1 MKFKF
6 VGAVAAAAI
15 VIGGLGIAFGTNA
28 VSQTRA
34 GASQTK
40 ASGGP
45 SAGLGGA
52 LSVAQLGDAL
62 TPYGKNTTTNN
73 GQTSYSITV
82 PSGKWKINVILSI
95 SPNGQVIWMTNSL
108 TPVPDAGKVSSSA
121 LLNVLK
127 KNRDIGPMFFEI
139 WNGSLVMTYP
149 VPNHDLNA
157 AAMKSIVDDFVATVV
172 NNATLWDPAT
182 LAAK

>member
-6 VGAVAAAAI
+6 VSALAAAAI
-15 VIGGLGIAFGTNA
+15 VVGGLAIAFGTNA
-28 VSQTRA
+28 D
-34 GASQTK
+34 SQTK
-40 ASGGP
+40 PGAGQAKATAQGG
-45 SAGLGGA
+45 SADRGA
-52 LSVAQLGDAL
+52 LTVPQLGDAL

-108 TPVPDAGKVSSSA
+108 TPVPDAGKVSSAA

-157 AAMKSIVDDFVATVV
+157 AGMKSIVDDFVATVV
-172 NNATLWDPAT
+172 NNASLWDPAT

>member
-6 VGAVAAAAI
+6 LSAVALAAV
-15 VIGGLGIAFGTNA
+15 VITGLGVAFGSIA
-28 VSQTRA
+28 VSQTNPVA
-34 GASQTK
+34 AQC
-40 ASGGP
+40 A
-45 SAGLGGA
+45 A

-62 TPYGKNTTTNN
+62 TPYGKNTMTNN

-95 SPNGQVIWMTNSL
+95 SPNGRVIWMTNNLSE
-108 TPVPDAGKVSSSA
+108 VPDAGKVSSAA

-127 KNRDIGPMFFEI
+127 KNRDIGPMFFDI
-139 WNGSLVMTYP
+139 WDGSLMMTYP

-157 AAMKSIVDDFVATVV
+157 ASMKTIVDNFVSTVV
-172 NNATLWDPAT
+172 ANAALWDPAT
-182 LAAK
+182 LAGK

>member
-1 MKFKF
+1 MKLKF
-6 VGAVAAAAI
+6 VGAVAAATI
-15 VIGGLGIAFGTNA
+15 VIGGLAIAFGPNA
-28 VSQTRA
+28 VSQTKQ

-40 ASGGP
+40 AAGAQSGAP
-45 SAGLGGA
+45 RGA

-108 TPVPDAGKVSSSA
+108 TPVPDAGKVSSAA

-139 WNGSLVMTYP
+139 WDGSLVITYP

-157 AAMKSIVDDFVATVV
+157 ASMKTIVDDFVATVV
-172 NNATLWDPAT
+172 NNASLWDPAT
-182 LAAK
+182 LGGK

>member
-1 MKFKF
+1 MKLKF
-6 VGAVAAAAI
+6 IGFVAATAI
-15 VIGGLGIAFGTNA
+15 VIGGMGIAFGTSA
-28 VSQTRA
+28 VSQTKA
-34 GASQTK
+34 GAGQAK
-40 ASGGP
+40 PAGAPSG
-45 SAGLGGA
+45 AQGGG

-82 PSGKWKINVILSI
+82 PSGKWKINVIISI
-95 SPNGQVIWMTNSL
+95 SPNGSVIWMTNSL
-108 TPVPDAGKVSSSA
+108 TPVPDAGKVSPAA
-121 LLNVLK
+121 L
-127 KNRDIGPMFFEI
+127 
-139 WNGSLVMTYP
+139 MTYP

-157 AAMKSIVDDFVATVV
+157 ASVKTIVDDFVATVV

>member
-6 VGAVAAAAI
+6 VGAAAAVAI
-15 VIGGLGIAFGTNA
+15 VIGGVAMGFGTSA
-28 VSQTRA
+28 
-34 GASQTK
+34 ASQTK
-40 ASGGP
+40 PGAGQTKAAASSG
-45 SAGLGGA
+45 AERGA

-157 AAMKSIVDDFVATVV
+157 ATMKSIVDDFVATVV

>member
-6 VGAVAAAAI
+6 LSAVAMAAV
-15 VIGGLGIAFGTNA
+15 VITGLGIAFGSIA
-28 VSQTRA
+28 VSQTNPVA
-34 GASQTK
+34 AQ
-40 ASGGP
+40 
-45 SAGLGGA
+45 GGA

-62 TPYGKNTTTNN
+62 TPYGKNTMTNN

-82 PSGKWKINVILSI
+82 PSGNWKINVILSI
-95 SPNGQVIWMTNSL
+95 SPNGRVIWMTNSL
-108 TPVPDAGKVSSSA
+108 SQVPDAGKVSSAA

-139 WNGSLVMTYP
+139 WDGSLVMTYP

-157 AAMKSIVDDFVATVV
+157 ASMKTIVDNFVSTVV
-172 NNATLWDPAT
+172 ANAALWDPAT
-182 LAAK
+182 LAGK

>member
-1 MKFKF
+1 MKLKF
-6 VGAVAAAAI
+6 IGSVAAAVIAI
-15 VIGGLGIAFGTNA
+15 GLMGIAFGTNA
-28 VSQTRA
+28 VSQTKPGA
-34 GASQTK
+34 GQTK
-40 ASGGP
+40 A
-45 SAGLGGA
+45 AGAQGGA

-62 TPYGKNTTTNN
+62 TPYGKNTTSNN

-82 PSGKWKINVILSI
+82 PSGKWKINVIISI

-108 TPVPDAGKVSSSA
+108 TPVPDAGKVSASA

-139 WNGSLVMTYP
+139 WDGSLVMTYP

-157 AAMKSIVDDFVATVV
+157 AGIKSIVDNFVATVV

-182 LAAK
+182 LAAR

>member
-6 VGAVAAAAI
+6 VGGVATAAI
-15 VIGGLGIAFGTNA
+15 VIGGMAIAFGTNA
-28 VSQTRA
+28 VSQTKVRA
-34 GASQTK
+34 GQTK
-40 ASGGP
+40 TSGTQV
-45 SAGLGGA
+45 GA

-62 TPYGKNTTTNN
+62 TPYGKNTSTNN

-82 PSGKWKINVILSI
+82 PNGKWKINVILSI
-95 SPNGQVIWMTNSL
+95 SPNGSVIWMTNSL
-108 TPVPDAGKVSSSA
+108 TPVPDAGKVSPAA

-172 NNATLWDPAT
+172 NNASLWDPAA

>member
-6 VGAVAAAAI
+6 VSAVAAAAI

-28 VSQTRA
+28 VSQTKA
-34 GASQTK
+34 GAGQAK
-40 ASGGP
+40 AAGGQ
-45 SAGLGGA
+45 SGA

-95 SPNGQVIWMTNSL
+95 SPNGAVIWMTNSL
-108 TPVPDAGKVSSSA
+108 TPVPDAGKVSSAA

-157 AAMKSIVDDFVATVV
+157 AGMKTIVDDFVATVV
-172 NNATLWDPAT
+172 NNASLWDPAT
-182 LAAK
+182 LGGK

>member
-6 VGAVAAAAI
+6 VSAVATAAV
-15 VIGGLGIAFGTNA
+15 VITGLGIAFGPTA
-28 VSQTRA
+28 VSQT
-34 GASQTK
+34 K
-40 ASGGP
+40 AAAPQQKAPVAQGG
-45 SAGLGGA
+45 GLT
-52 LSVAQLGDAL
+52 VAQLGDAL
-62 TPYGKNTTTNN
+62 TPYGKNATTNN

-95 SPNGQVIWMTNSL
+95 SPNGAVIWMTNSL
-108 TPVPDAGKVSSSA
+108 TPVPDAGKVSSAA

-157 AAMKSIVDDFVATVV
+157 ASMKSIVDNFVATVV
-172 NNATLWDPAT
+172 DNAALWDPAA
-182 LAAK
+182 LAGK

>member
-1 MKFKF
+1 MKLKF

-28 VSQTRA
+28 VSQTKPGA
-34 GASQTK
+34 GQTK
-40 ASGGP
+40 AASG
-45 SAGLGGA
+45 AERGA
-52 LSVAQLGDAL
+52 LSVTQLGDAL
-62 TPYGKNTTTNN
+62 TSYGKNTTTNN

-82 PSGKWKINVILSI
+82 PSGKWKINVIISI

-108 TPVPDAGKVSSSA
+108 TPVPDAGKVSSAA

-157 AAMKSIVDDFVATVV
+157 AGMKTIVDDFVATVV

>member
-6 VGAVAAAAI
+6 VGAVAAVAI
-15 VIGGLGIAFGTNA
+15 VIGGMAIAFGTNA
-28 VSQTRA
+28 
-34 GASQTK
+34 ASQTK
-40 ASGGP
+40 AG
-45 SAGLGGA
+45 AGQAKPGAQGGA

-108 TPVPDAGKVSSSA
+108 TPVPDSGKVSPVA

-157 AAMKSIVDDFVATVV
+157 AAMKTIVDDFVATVV

-182 LAAK
+182 LAGK

>member
-1 MKFKF
+1 MNFKF
-6 VGAVAAAAI
+6 VSALAMGII
-15 VIGGLGIAFGTNA
+15 VIKGLGIALGAIAFPQA
-28 VSQTRA
+28 KPA
-34 GASQTK
+34 AASQQK
-40 ASGGP
+40 VAASQGG
-45 SAGLGGA
+45 G

-62 TPYGKNTTTNN
+62 TPYGKNTTNNN
-73 GQTSYSITV
+73 GQTSYSISV

-108 TPVPDAGKVSSSA
+108 SQVPDASKVSSAA

-139 WNGSLVMTYP
+139 WDGSLVMTYP

-157 AAMKSIVDDFVATVV
+157 ASMKTIVDDFVATVV
-172 NNATLWDPAT
+172 NNASLWDPAT
-182 LAAK
+182 LGGK

>member
-1 MKFKF
+1 MKLKF
-6 VGAVAAAAI
+6 LAVVAAAAI
-15 VIGGLGIAFGTNA
+15 VIGGLAIAFGSNA
-28 VSQTRA
+28 VSQTKQ

-40 ASGGP
+40 A
-45 SAGLGGA
+45 AGAQSGA

-139 WNGSLVMTYP
+139 WDGSLVMTYP

-157 AAMKSIVDDFVATVV
+157 ASMKGIVDSFVATVV
-172 NNATLWDPAT
+172 NNASLWDPAT
-182 LAAK
+182 LGGK

>member
-1 MKFKF
+1 MAMKLKF
-6 VGAVAAAAI
+6 LGALAAAAI
-15 VIGGLGIAFGTNA
+15 VIGGMGIAFGTNA

-34 GASQTK
+34 GAGQTK
-40 ASGGP
+40 PAGGQ
-45 SAGLGGA
+45 SGA

-62 TPYGKNTTTNN
+62 TPYGKNITTNN

-108 TPVPDAGKVSSSA
+108 TPVPDAGKVSPAA

-149 VPNHDLNA
+149 VRNHDLNA
-157 AAMKSIVDDFVATVV
+157 AGMKTIVDDFVATVV
-172 NNATLWDPAT
+172 NNASLWDPAT

>member
-6 VGAVAAAAI
+6 LSAVALAAV
-15 VIGGLGIAFGTNA
+15 VITGLGITFGSIA
-28 VSQTRA
+28 VSQTNPVA
-34 GASQTK
+34 AQ
-40 ASGGP
+40 
-45 SAGLGGA
+45 GGA

-62 TPYGKNTTTNN
+62 TPYGKNTMTNN

-82 PSGKWKINVILSI
+82 PSGKWQINVILSI
-95 SPNGQVIWMTNSL
+95 SPNGRVIWMTNNLSE
-108 TPVPDAGKVSSSA
+108 VPDAGKVSSAA

-139 WNGSLVMTYP
+139 WDGSLVMTYP

-157 AAMKSIVDDFVATVV
+157 ASMKTIVDNFVSTVV
-172 NNATLWDPAT
+172 ANAALWDPAT
-182 LAAK
+182 LAGK

>member
-1 MKFKF
+1 MKSKF
-6 VGAVAAAAI
+6 VSAVAAA
-15 VIGGLGIAFGTNA
+15 VI
-28 VSQTRA
+28 VSQTKQ

-40 ASGGP
+40 AAGASGGV
-45 SAGLGGA
+45 

-108 TPVPDAGKVSSSA
+108 TPVPDAGKVSAAA

-139 WNGSLVMTYP
+139 ANGSLVMTYP

-157 AAMKSIVDDFVATVV
+157 AGMKAIVDDFVATVV
-172 NNATLWDPAT
+172 NNASLWDPAT
-182 LAAK
+182 LGGK